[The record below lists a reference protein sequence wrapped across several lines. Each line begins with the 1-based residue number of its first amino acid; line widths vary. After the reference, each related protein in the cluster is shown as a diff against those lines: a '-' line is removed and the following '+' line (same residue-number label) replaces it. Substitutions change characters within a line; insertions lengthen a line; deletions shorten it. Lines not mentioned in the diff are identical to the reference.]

1 MDRTAFS
8 DAIVA
13 NSSAFGLFF
22 TPEEIARLAEYYHL
36 VLQENVRLHLVAP
49 CPPEKF
55 AVRHILESIVMT
67 RYIPIGGSFVDVGTG
82 AGLPAIPCLIVRPDI
97 SAVLIES
104 KLKKAAFLSAT
115 IESLGLSSRASLAD
129 KQFSETPPPD
139 TDFVSCRALDGFL
152 RRLPQLLKWTGN
164 SGILFFGGPE
174 LGEGIRRTGRKIESL
189 LLPLSKRRYL
199 FISQPV
205 SNGD

>member
-104 KLKKAAFLSAT
+104 KLKKRRFFRQLLSRSGLAAAQALRTSNFPRLRRPIRILFPAVLLTAFSAAFH
-115 IESLGLSSRASLAD
+115 
-129 KQFSETPPPD
+129 
-139 TDFVSCRALDGFL
+139 SC
-152 RRLPQLLKWTGN
+152 
-164 SGILFFGGPE
+164 
-174 LGEGIRRTGRKIESL
+174 
-189 LLPLSKRRYL
+189 
-199 FISQPV
+199 
-205 SNGD
+205 